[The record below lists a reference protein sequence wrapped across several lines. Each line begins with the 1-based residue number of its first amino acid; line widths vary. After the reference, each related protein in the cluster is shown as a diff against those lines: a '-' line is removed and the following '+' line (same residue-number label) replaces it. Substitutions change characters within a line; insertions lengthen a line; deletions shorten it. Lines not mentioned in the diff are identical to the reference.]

1 MKIMITGGAGFIGS
15 HLSER
20 FLREGHE
27 VISYD
32 NLMLGRKELIQNCL
46 QNPRFRFVEAD
57 LLDLERL
64 KEEMKGCALVYHM
77 AANSDIS
84 QGAQCTDIDLKNGT
98 LATYNVLESMR
109 LLNVKEIVMASTS
122 ALYGE
127 ATVKP
132 TPENYGPLFPV
143 SFYGASKLAC
153 EGLVTAFSH
162 NYGIK
167 AWVYRFAN
175 IVGSHS
181 THGAIH
187 DFVLRLINRPERLEV
202 LGNGTQRKS
211 YLHVQDCMEGMI
223 YGHRHS
229 QEIFQCFNLA
239 SQGVTNVKF
248 IAEAVVEAMRPLTGI
263 RAEIKYGE
271 ADRGWRGDV
280 PYTHLDGSLLER
292 LGWQARH
299 QSDEAVRLAISEIA
313 AEKWKARERSRETS
327 GAQS

>member
-1 MKIMITGGAGFIGS
+1 MKILITGGAGFIGS
-15 HLSER
+15 HLCER
-20 FLREGHE
+20 FLQEGHE
-27 VISYD
+27 VIAYD
-32 NLMLGRKELIQNCL
+32 NLLLGRKELIKDFL
-46 QNPRFRFVEAD
+46 QKPRFRFVEAD
-57 LLDLERL
+57 LLDLDQL
-64 KEEMKGCALVYHM
+64 KQEMRGCGLVYHM

-84 QGAQCTDIDLKNGT
+84 QGAQFTDIDLKNGT

-109 LLNVKEIVMASTS
+109 LLGVKELVMASTS

-127 ATVKP
+127 ATIKP

-167 AWVYRFAN
+167 SWVYRFAN
-175 IVGSHS
+175 IVGPHS

-187 DFVLRLINRPERLEV
+187 DFVLRLIRKPEQLEV

-211 YLHVQDCMEGMI
+211 YLHVQDCIDGMI
-223 YGHRHS
+223 YGHRQS
-229 QEIFQCFNLA
+229 QEPFQCFNLA
-239 SQGVTNVKF
+239 SQGVTTVKF
-248 IAEAVVEAMRPLTGI
+248 IAEAVVEAMRPLTGV
-263 RAEIKYGE
+263 RAEIQYGE
-271 ADRGWRGDV
+271 GDRGWRGDV
-280 PYTHLDGSLLER
+280 PYTHLDGALLER

-313 AEKWKARERSRETS
+313 TEKWKERHPPRENAGVRS
-327 GAQS
+327 